1 MSGNWATAFFRS
13 QLSDKDG
20 TVSNTKVLLALIVN
34 HILGWI
40 SALVFVYLFISL
52 KNHRDITMTDV
63 VTFIGAVT
71 TFATALCGTLMVIKT
86 GGDALNN
93 RAPNAVGQVQ
103 PPEGEAPPT
112 IAQISQ

>member
-1 MSGNWATAFFRS
+1 MVGNWATGFLRS

-20 TVSNTKVLLALIVN
+20 TVSNTKVLLALIIN

-40 SALVFVYLFISL
+40 SALLFVYLYISL
-52 KNHRDITMTDV
+52 RNHREITMTDI
-63 VTFIGAVT
+63 VTFIGATT

-93 RAPNAVGQVQ
+93 RAPNAPPNQVIPPDDPQ
-103 PPEGEAPPT
+103 PKP
-112 IAQISQ
+112 